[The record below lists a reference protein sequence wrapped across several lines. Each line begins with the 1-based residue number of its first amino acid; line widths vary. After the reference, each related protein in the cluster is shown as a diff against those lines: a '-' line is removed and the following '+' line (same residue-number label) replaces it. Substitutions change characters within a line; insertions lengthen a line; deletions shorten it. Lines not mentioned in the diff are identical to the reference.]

1 MSESELNHSS
11 DRKPEGF
18 DQLVNDIILTHK
30 EPGNNSIQEVVLR
43 RCVKYLNDNN
53 SGRHWFCDPYIYPVA
68 VHTMILFSFLDNDVI
83 QWLKPKM
90 ADSLDKCE
98 KCIWYF
104 NRGKS
109 TLRDNFAT
117 NRNIPIRQVNQFLNI
132 ILEWEIS
139 RLVNVMMPFKAEIEL
154 GNEPQVTSKI
164 SNAIIECLMGPNILR
179 NHEEMRNCFY
189 RILKYLRDTNNFP
202 SPTYLLPGTI
212 YLMFEGIDDSKK
224 WAIEWT
230 DALIERSTKY
240 SSDELDNIIV
250 DEFSIHLYQIQDAK
264 YFTDDICIQFWQ
276 NFLRIYSLLEND
288 AFLNKLN
295 KPNDIEAMS
304 KYTNIR
310 LYSLTRVFFNNIM
323 SFLDKPL
330 PILLKVLGEFL
341 SKLKVE
347 FWSHSSPYS
356 FVNILDTVLGNPY
369 FSFYLFTLNKNNQ
382 KSISDVTFPEAMAW
396 MKNLSDSLTGS
407 QKQTACVRLG
417 MFLLTLLPNTVKPPI
432 DLAIAEKRTVDL
444 SQTGYYLL
452 SQCFILSDDEI
463 KLGDKGFSVE
473 LLKRRDARAT
483 VENQARALVDT
494 AFETSTEKSTL
505 KASATELILKVT
517 SYDILSL
524 AQNSNLL
531 LDDKIPTSFD
541 MFPILWQCLSQKQI
555 HTNVDLGMGL
565 FKSLRFIC
573 NVIKIN
579 SKKNEDPANKGF
591 NEARNQHN
599 SNVSLILGYW
609 EIILGKLG
617 LADPSTLK
625 EIFGKEEAILIGFW
639 SSLFSPYVNQA
650 ALDVVYQ
657 VFDVGVGGRFETMQA
672 LIDSHFDYTLIAI
685 NANIKSLTKM
695 AAFEP
700 CPKIIRIL
708 MDVVKAL
715 SNPLNGYLITSFN
728 AENNKLYLENLWN
741 TCWLFLVMVY
751 RKTLVWASQYHL
763 EELIEFTR
771 DTLDLSDLLLD
782 SFRII
787 HSTILDE
794 TTDRSHSLFRAFMN
808 AFTYAIVWL
817 RLGDTSLLNSCV
829 NLVFKG
835 LDLAKELE
843 YSIDTEFISTFAK
856 YGAKAKKFNNKL
868 TDQQRLQILS
878 KAREFDDDLVD
889 FIVNETEQQK
899 NKSRNILQEP
909 RTTSETDSTPEPATY
924 KYQTHIK
931 QPKQQTLGRFGVV
944 TSAPPVAPPPPQK
957 GFKSVGLE
965 AIRQELKSSRSS
977 LSKPLSSLSPTLGVA
992 PAPPRPA
999 GFNNKR
1005 ATPIGR
1011 SLQSLR
1017 RKRADSES
1025 SEEEEA
1031 DEDVDL
1037 SDLFVDKKK
1046 SRPKV
1051 VEVDINGKPVTKS
1064 SRLKKVDQA
1073 RKDEENM
1080 RMRLNVNL
1088 KPLYSTILKWNY
1100 NSTSNFP
1107 TAEREI
1113 YRETKDVYADAK
1125 DYTKTIE
1132 PLLMLE
1138 CWQGIQSAKQTGQE
1152 LPFELMIGSR
1162 TSCDGFFDV
1171 YASVKKSEL
1180 NDRKIGDSD
1189 LLVLGDSSDQQFSNL
1204 NKVATYLKSPQTTTC
1219 LAKVR
1224 EIKSANA
1231 DFCDITLR
1239 VYPQGSM
1246 MGILTPKKL
1255 MTAMRV
1261 MQMVTI
1267 EREYSSLKG
1276 LPYYDLCDSILL
1288 SRPNIPID
1296 ISDSDADRMLS
1307 LYDVNRSQAK
1317 AIMGSYNSDGFS
1329 LIQGPPGTG
1338 KTKTILGIVGYSIS
1352 HQQKEGTI
1360 KIPKGT
1366 ADNNPLPGGK
1376 GESNGPKILICAP
1389 SNAAVDELVLRL
1401 RKGVKTS
1408 KGESITPRV
1417 VRLGRSD
1424 AINAAVKD
1432 LTLEELV
1439 DKQLQAQSVNTTSD
1453 PKIRMEHTK
1462 CIAERDR
1469 LREELRKP
1477 NLKEEEIKV
1486 LETQLRDTN
1495 KARNEL
1501 AKKLDEQRERI
1512 SIAYRTKEIE
1522 RRQLQA
1528 KILNSSQ
1535 IICSTLSGSAHDFL
1549 ANMSMKFDQ
1558 VIIDEACQCVEL
1570 SAIIPLRYGCRKC
1583 IMVGDP
1589 NQLPPTV
1596 LSQAAAS
1603 FNYEQS
1609 LFVRMQKMYPESV
1622 YLLDV
1627 QYRMHPAISK
1637 FPSSEFYFSRLH
1649 DGEGMATKNSR
1660 PWHKDYPLSPYMFFD
1675 IVGKHQQN
1683 ELSRSLFNY
1692 AEAQVALEL
1701 VDKLIQILPQTEFSG
1716 RIGIISPYKEQIRT
1730 LKDVFKRKYGH
1741 SILSEIDFNTVD
1753 GFQGQEKEII
1763 IMSCVRA
1770 SESGNV
1776 GFLSDIRRMN
1786 VALTRARTSLWI
1798 LGNKKSLLRNTVW
1811 KRLLDDATERDAVS
1825 EAHPGFLKKI
1835 FKLHLQATPNT
1846 KKIENKRELEK
1857 DEGNTSK
1864 RSKTEPSED
1873 EASKTSDESNHND
1886 YSKMNS
1892 FQGFREQ
1899 LSNGSTERHNTIPI
1913 ETKMYDKG
1921 RKDVSKH
1928 NGSLNYSRQHIPS
1941 SSGTIPKP
1949 KFTKKTSSIFI
1960 NKKRPNGHR

>member
-1 MSESELNHSS
+1 
-11 DRKPEGF
+11 
-18 DQLVNDIILTHK
+18 
-30 EPGNNSIQEVVLR
+30 
-43 RCVKYLNDNN
+43 
-53 SGRHWFCDPYIYPVA
+53 
-68 VHTMILFSFLDNDVI
+68 
-83 QWLKPKM
+83 
-90 ADSLDKCE
+90 
-98 KCIWYF
+98 
-104 NRGKS
+104 
-109 TLRDNFAT
+109 
-117 NRNIPIRQVNQFLNI
+117 
-132 ILEWEIS
+132 
-139 RLVNVMMPFKAEIEL
+139 
-154 GNEPQVTSKI
+154 
-164 SNAIIECLMGPNILR
+164 
-179 NHEEMRNCFY
+179 
-189 RILKYLRDTNNFP
+189 
-202 SPTYLLPGTI
+202 
-212 YLMFEGIDDSKK
+212 
-224 WAIEWT
+224 
-230 DALIERSTKY
+230 
-240 SSDELDNIIV
+240 
-250 DEFSIHLYQIQDAK
+250 
-264 YFTDDICIQFWQ
+264 
-276 NFLRIYSLLEND
+276 
-288 AFLNKLN
+288 
-295 KPNDIEAMS
+295 
-304 KYTNIR
+304 
-310 LYSLTRVFFNNIM
+310 
-323 SFLDKPL
+323 
-330 PILLKVLGEFL
+330 
-341 SKLKVE
+341 
-347 FWSHSSPYS
+347 
-356 FVNILDTVLGNPY
+356 
-369 FSFYLFTLNKNNQ
+369 
-382 KSISDVTFPEAMAW
+382 
-396 MKNLSDSLTGS
+396 
-407 QKQTACVRLG
+407 
-417 MFLLTLLPNTVKPPI
+417 
-432 DLAIAEKRTVDL
+432 
-444 SQTGYYLL
+444 
-452 SQCFILSDDEI
+452 
-463 KLGDKGFSVE
+463 
-473 LLKRRDARAT
+473 
-483 VENQARALVDT
+483 
-494 AFETSTEKSTL
+494 
-505 KASATELILKVT
+505 
-517 SYDILSL
+517 
-524 AQNSNLL
+524 
-531 LDDKIPTSFD
+531 
-541 MFPILWQCLSQKQI
+541 
-555 HTNVDLGMGL
+555 
-565 FKSLRFIC
+565 
-573 NVIKIN
+573 
-579 SKKNEDPANKGF
+579 
-591 NEARNQHN
+591 
-599 SNVSLILGYW
+599 
-609 EIILGKLG
+609 
-617 LADPSTLK
+617 
-625 EIFGKEEAILIGFW
+625 
-639 SSLFSPYVNQA
+639 
-650 ALDVVYQ
+650 
-657 VFDVGVGGRFETMQA
+657 
-672 LIDSHFDYTLIAI
+672 
-685 NANIKSLTKM
+685 
-695 AAFEP
+695 
-700 CPKIIRIL
+700 
-708 MDVVKAL
+708 
-715 SNPLNGYLITSFN
+715 
-728 AENNKLYLENLWN
+728 
-741 TCWLFLVMVY
+741 
-751 RKTLVWASQYHL
+751 
-763 EELIEFTR
+763 
-771 DTLDLSDLLLD
+771 
-782 SFRII
+782 
-787 HSTILDE
+787 
-794 TTDRSHSLFRAFMN
+794 
-808 AFTYAIVWL
+808 
-817 RLGDTSLLNSCV
+817 
-829 NLVFKG
+829 
-835 LDLAKELE
+835 
-843 YSIDTEFISTFAK
+843 
-856 YGAKAKKFNNKL
+856 
-868 TDQQRLQILS
+868 LQILS

-899 NKSRNILQEP
+899 TKFRQVPQEI
-909 RTTSETDSTPEPATY
+909 RATSETDSTPEPASF

-965 AIRQELKSSRSS
+965 AIRQELKSSRAS
-977 LSKPLSSLSPTLGVA
+977 LTKPLSSLSPTLGVA

-1005 ATPIGR
+1005 ATPVGR

-1025 SEEEEA
+1025 SEEEG
-1031 DEDVDL
+1031 DEDVDF

-1051 VEVDINGKPVTKS
+1051 VEVDINGKPVTKAN
-1064 SRLKKVDQA
+1064 RNRQVDQA
-1073 RKDEENM
+1073 RKEEENM

-1100 NSTSNFP
+1100 NSTSNYP
-1107 TAEREI
+1107 TDDREI
-1113 YRETKDVYADAK
+1113 YKQTKDVYADAK
-1125 DYTKTIE
+1125 EYIKTIE

-1152 LPFELMIGSR
+1152 LPFELLIGSR

-1231 DFCDITLR
+1231 DYCDITLR

-1276 LPYYDLCDSILL
+1276 LPYYDLCDSVLQ
-1288 SRPNIPID
+1288 SRPNKPMD
-1296 ISDSDADRMLS
+1296 INDSDADRMLS

-1317 AIMGSYNSDGFS
+1317 AIMGSYNSEGFS

-1352 HQQKEGTI
+1352 HQQKEGI
-1360 KIPKGT
+1360 IAIPRGA
-1366 ADNNPLPGGK
+1366 ADTNSLTNGK

-1408 KGESITPRV
+1408 RGEFITPRV

-1424 AINAAVKD
+1424 AINAAVRD

-1453 PKIRMEHTK
+1453 PKIRIEHTK

-1477 NLKEEEIKV
+1477 NLKEEEIKE
-1486 LETQLRDTN
+1486 LEIQLRDTN
-1495 KARNEL
+1495 KSRNEL

-1528 KILNSSQ
+1528 KILNNSQ

-1570 SAIIPLRYGCRKC
+1570 SAIIPLRYGCKKC

-1609 LFVRMQKMYPESV
+1609 LFVRMQKMHPDSV

-1627 QYRMHPAISK
+1627 QYRMHPDISR

-1649 DGEGMATKNSR
+1649 DGDGMAAKTSR
-1660 PWHKDYPLSPYMFFD
+1660 PWHKDFPLSPYMFFD

-1701 VDKLIQILPQTEFSG
+1701 VDKLIQILPLTEFSG

-1730 LKDVFKRKYGH
+1730 LKDVFRKKYGH

-1770 SESGNV
+1770 SDSGNV

-1786 VALTRARTSLWI
+1786 VALTRACASLWI

-1811 KRLLDDATERDAVS
+1811 KRLLDDAAKRDAIS
-1825 EAHPGFLKKI
+1825 EAYPGFLKKV
-1835 FKLHLQATPNT
+1835 FKLLPATPNL
-1846 KKIENKRELEK
+1846 KNIENKREHEND
-1857 DEGNTSK
+1857 DENQAFK
-1864 RSKTEPSED
+1864 RSKNESTEIDLPII
-1873 EASKTSDESNHND
+1873 SNENNQNGRL
-1886 YSKMNS
+1886 KMGSTQNIG
-1892 FQGFREQ
+1892 QT
-1899 LSNGSTERHNTIPI
+1899 SNGSDKYDDHLGFSSA
-1913 ETKMYDKG
+1913 KMYDNDK
-1921 RKDVSKH
+1921 KDISKD
-1928 NGSLNYSRQHIPS
+1928 NRLSNFSKQHIPS

-1960 NKKRPNGHR
+1960 NKKRPNSRR

>member
-1 MSESELNHSS
+1 MSKPELNHSS

-18 DQLVNDIILTHK
+18 DQLVNDILITHK

-43 RCVKYLNDNN
+43 RCVKYLNDNS
-53 SGRHWFCDPYIYPVA
+53 SGRHWFCDPYMYPVA
-68 VHTMILFSFLDNDVI
+68 VHTMILFSFLDNDVL
-83 QWLKPKM
+83 QWLKPNM
-90 ADSLDKCE
+90 AGSLDQCE

-132 ILEWEIS
+132 ILEWEIA
-139 RLVNVMMPFKAEIEL
+139 RLVEVMMPFKTEIEL
-154 GNEPQVTSKI
+154 DKEPKVTPRI
-164 SNAIIECLMGPNILR
+164 SNAIIQCLMGPNILR
-179 NHEEMRNCFY
+179 NHEDTRNCFY
-189 RILKYLRDTNNFP
+189 KILKYLRDTDNFP
-202 SPTYLLPGTI
+202 SPAYLLPGTI
-212 YLMFEGIDDSKK
+212 YLMFEGLDDSKK
-224 WAIEWT
+224 WADEWI
-230 DALIERSTKY
+230 DALKEQSTKY
-240 SSDELDNIIV
+240 SSDKLDNIIV
-250 DEFSIHLYQIQDAK
+250 DEFSIHLYQIQDSK
-264 YFTDDICIQFWQ
+264 YFSNDTCIRFWQ
-276 NFLRIYSLLEND
+276 NFLKIYDLFEND
-288 AFLNKLN
+288 AFLNKIN
-295 KPNDIEAMS
+295 KPSDIEAMS

-310 LYSLTRVFFNNIM
+310 LYSLIRVFFNNIM
-323 SFLDKPL
+323 SFLDEPL
-330 PILLKVLGEFL
+330 PILLKVLGTFL
-341 SKLKVE
+341 STLKTE
-347 FWSHSSPYS
+347 FWSHCSPYS
-356 FVNILDTVLGNPY
+356 FVNILDTVLGNPH
-369 FSFYLFTLNKNNQ
+369 FSFYLFSLNNGDQ
-382 KSISDVTFPEAMAW
+382 DSITDVRLQEALAW
-396 MKNLSDSLTGS
+396 MKNLSDSLSGS

-417 MFLLTLLPNTVKPPI
+417 MFLLMLSPNSVKRPI
-432 DLAIAEKRTVDL
+432 NLEMAEKRTIDL
-444 SQTGYYLL
+444 YQKGYFLL
-452 SQCFILSDDEI
+452 SQCFAINDNEI

-473 LLKRRDARAT
+473 LLKRRDARAAI
-483 VENQARALVDT
+483 ENQSKVLVDM
-494 AFETSTEKSTL
+494 AFDASTEKSSL
-505 KASATELILKVT
+505 QVSAVELILRVT
-517 SYDILSL
+517 SYDILAL
-524 AQNSNLL
+524 AQNSILL

-541 MFPILWQCLSQKQI
+541 MFPILWQCLSRKQI
-555 HTNVDLGMGL
+555 HTNVNLGIGL
-565 FKSLRFIC
+565 FKSLTFIC

-579 SKKNEDPANKGF
+579 SKKNEDPANKSF

-599 SNVSLILGYW
+599 SNVSLILEYW
-609 EIILGKLG
+609 ETILGKLG

-625 EIFGKEEAILIGFW
+625 EIFGREEAILIGFW

-657 VFDVGVGGRFETMQA
+657 VFDVGVGGRFETIQA
-672 LIDSHFDYTLIAI
+672 LIDFNLDYTLIAI
-685 NANIKSLTKM
+685 NLNIKSLTRM

-708 MDVVKAL
+708 MDVIKAL
-715 SNPLNGYLITSFN
+715 SDPLNGYLITSFN
-728 AENNKLYLENLWN
+728 AENNKLNLENLWN
-741 TCWLFLVMVY
+741 VCWLFLVMVY

-794 TTDRSHSLFRAFMN
+794 TSDRSHSLFRAFMN
-808 AFTYAIVWL
+808 TFTYAIVWL
-817 RLGDTSLLNSCV
+817 RLGDSSLLNSCV

-835 LDLAKELE
+835 LDLAKELR
-843 YSIDTEFISTFAK
+843 YSIDKEFISTFAK

-899 NKSRNILQEP
+899 TKSRQVPQET
-909 RTTSETDSTPEPATY
+909 RTTSETDSTPEPASY
-924 KYQTHIK
+924 KYQTHVK

-944 TSAPPVAPPPPQK
+944 TSAPPVAPAPPQK

-977 LSKPLSSLSPTLGVA
+977 LTKPLSSLSPTLGVA
-992 PAPPRPA
+992 PAAPRPA

-1005 ATPIGR
+1005 ATPVGR

-1017 RKRADSES
+1017 RKRVDSES
-1025 SEEEEA
+1025 SEEEG

-1051 VEVDINGKPVTKS
+1051 VEVDINGKPVTKAN
-1064 SRLKKVDQA
+1064 RNRKVDQE
-1073 RKDEENM
+1073 RKEEENM

-1088 KPLYSTILKWNY
+1088 KPLYSTILRWNY
-1100 NSTSNFP
+1100 NSTSNYP
-1107 TAEREI
+1107 TDEREI
-1113 YRETKDVYADAK
+1113 YKQTKDVYADAK
-1125 DYTKTIE
+1125 EYTKTIE

-1152 LPFELMIGSR
+1152 MPFELLIGSR

-1204 NKVATYLKSPQTTTC
+1204 KKVATYLKSPQTTTC

-1231 DFCDITLR
+1231 DYCDITLR

-1276 LPYYDLCDSILL
+1276 LPYYDLCDSILQ
-1288 SRPNIPID
+1288 SRPNKPMD
-1296 ISDSDADRMLS
+1296 INDSDADRMLS

-1317 AIMGSYNSDGFS
+1317 AIMGSYNSEGFS

-1338 KTKTILGIVGYSIS
+1338 KTKTILGIVGYSIP

-1360 KIPKGT
+1360 AIPRGPSDT
-1366 ADNNPLPGGK
+1366 NSLTNGK
-1376 GESNGPKILICAP
+1376 VDSNGPKILICAP

-1408 KGESITPRV
+1408 KGEFITPRV

-1424 AINAAVKD
+1424 AINAAVRD

-1462 CIAERDR
+1462 CISERDR

-1477 NLKEEEIKV
+1477 NLKEEEIKE
-1486 LETQLRDTN
+1486 LEIQLRDTN
-1495 KARNEL
+1495 KLRNEL

-1528 KILNSSQ
+1528 KILNNSQ

-1570 SAIIPLRYGCRKC
+1570 SAIIPLRYGCKKC

-1627 QYRMHPAISK
+1627 QYRMHPEISK

-1649 DGEGMATKNSR
+1649 DGDGMAAKNSR
-1660 PWHKDYPLSPYMFFD
+1660 PWHQDYPLSPYMFFD

-1701 VDKLIQILPQTEFSG
+1701 VDKLIEILPLTEFSG

-1770 SESGNV
+1770 SDSGNV

-1786 VALTRARTSLWI
+1786 VALTRACTSLWI
-1798 LGNKKSLLRNTVW
+1798 LGNKKSLLRNNVW
-1811 KRLLDDATERDAVS
+1811 KRLLDDAAERDAIS
-1825 EAHPGFLKKI
+1825 EAYPGFLKKA
-1835 FKLHLQATPNT
+1835 FKLIPAAPNP
-1846 KKIENKRELEK
+1846 KRIENKREHEN
-1857 DEGNTSK
+1857 DEQYASK
-1864 RSKTEPSED
+1864 RSKAQS
-1873 EASKTSDESNHND
+1873 SKIDSPKLSNENNENSYLKESSIQNRDQTSNSSDKNYNPLESN
-1886 YSKMNS
+1886 
-1892 FQGFREQ
+1892 G
-1899 LSNGSTERHNTIPI
+1899 
-1913 ETKMYDKG
+1913 TKMYDKDTNIS
-1921 RKDVSKH
+1921 KDNRQSNFSK
-1928 NGSLNYSRQHIPS
+1928 QHIPS

-1960 NKKRPNGHR
+1960 NKKRPNPRR